1 MTLALPE
8 SRLQHTTDTA
18 ALLRLATI
26 AAAARHQELQE
37 QDRRD
42 DEQAVFHA
50 RAEAVAAFGTDG
62 AAALGQWRPSLS
74 MPEDHYRAVVELLPR
89 TSLIAT
95 MPRDGSGCLF
105 EVVSYCVGC
114 HTERTTPVG
123 GLEELAAALGKVR
136 GS

>member
-8 SRLQHTTDTA
+8 SRPQHTTDTE

-26 AAAARHQELQE
+26 AAATRHQELQE
-37 QDRRD
+37 QDRQD

-62 AAALGQWRPSLS
+62 AAALGQWKPSLS

-114 HTERTTPVG
+114 HTERTVLVG